1 MTAPDHEN
9 SMTHDRPAIVWFR
22 QDLRT
27 SDNPALH
34 AASRS
39 GRPVIPV
46 YVLDD
51 ENAGDWRMGAA
62 SRWWLHHSLS
72 SLQRSFGDRLVLL
85 RGDASRLIPELVQ
98 ATGAAAVLWNRC
110 YEPWRIARDGRI
122 KEDLKQS
129 GIEVRSFNG
138 SLLWEP
144 ANTLKPNGE
153 PYRVFTPFFR
163 KGCVANGIPPRQPID
178 APTEL
183 RAFDHYPG
191 LELDALE
198 LLPKVRWYDGLSAA
212 WSPGEADARQQLS
225 EFIATGLDAY
235 SEGRD
240 RPDRPFVSRLSPHLH
255 FGELSP
261 NQAWYAIKA
270 ARPEPDNNADRFL
283 AELGWREFSYN
294 LLYHEPTLVDR
305 NLQRKF
311 DRMTWP
317 TDERL
322 LAAWQRGRTGIPFV
336 DAGMRQLWRTGYM
349 HNRVRMVVG
358 SFLVKNL
365 QQDWRSGARWFWDTL
380 VDADLANNSASWQ
393 WVAGTGADAAPY
405 FRIFNP
411 VTQGRKFDPEGQYVR
426 SYVPELA
433 RLPDKYLHCPW
444 EAPEEIL
451 LAAGVRLGDT
461 YPLPVVDLKA
471 SRERALAG
479 FKSLSA

>member
-1 MTAPDHEN
+1 
-9 SMTHDRPAIVWFR
+9 
-22 QDLRT
+22 
-27 SDNPALH
+27 
-34 AASRS
+34 
-39 GRPVIPV
+39 
-46 YVLDD
+46 
-51 ENAGDWRMGAA
+51 
-62 SRWWLHHSLS
+62 
-72 SLQRSFGDRLVLL
+72 
-85 RGDASRLIPELVQ
+85 
-98 ATGAAAVLWNRC
+98 
-110 YEPWRIARDGRI
+110 
-122 KEDLKQS
+122 
-129 GIEVRSFNG
+129 
-138 SLLWEP
+138 
-144 ANTLKPNGE
+144 
-153 PYRVFTPFFR
+153 
-163 KGCVANGIPPRQPID
+163 
-178 APTEL
+178 
-183 RAFDHYPG
+183 
-191 LELDALE
+191 

-212 WSPGEADARQQLS
+212 WSPGEPDARQQLT
-225 EFIATGLDAY
+225 EFIATGLDGY

-261 NQAWYAIKA
+261 NQAWYAVKA
-270 ARPEPDNNADRFL
+270 ARRETDHNADRFL

-294 LLYHEPTLVDR
+294 LLYHEPTLIDR

-311 DRMTWP
+311 DRMTWQP
-317 TDERL
+317 DDDL
-322 LAAWQRGRTGIPFV
+322 LAAWQKGLTGVPFV

-365 QQDWRSGARWFWDTL
+365 QQDWQSGARWFWDTL

-433 RLPDKYLHCPW
+433 GLPDKYLHCPW
-444 EAPEEIL
+444 EAPEEVL

>member
-1 MTAPDHEN
+1 
-9 SMTHDRPAIVWFR
+9 MTHDTPAIVWFR

-34 AASRS
+34 AASQS
-39 GRPVIPV
+39 GRPIIPV

-85 RGDASRLIPELVQ
+85 RGDASRLIPELAQ
-98 ATGAAAVLWNRC
+98 ATGAATVYWNRC
-110 YEPWRIARDGRI
+110 YEPWRIARDSSVKTNLR
-122 KEDLKQS
+122 QS
-129 GIEVRSFNG
+129 GVEVRSFNG

-163 KGCVANGIPPRQPID
+163 KGCVENGIPPREPMD
-178 APTEL
+178 APAKL
-183 RAFDHYPG
+183 RAFDHYRG

-198 LLPKVRWYDGLSAA
+198 LLPKVRWYDGIAAA
-212 WSPGEADARQQLS
+212 WSPGEGDARQQLM
-225 EFIATGLDAY
+225 EFIATGLDGY

-261 NQAWYAIKA
+261 NQAWYAVKA
-270 ARPEPDNNADRFL
+270 ARPEPDENSDRFL
-283 AELGWREFSYN
+283 AELGWREFSYS
-294 LLYHEPTLVDR
+294 LLYHEPTLIDR

-311 DRMTWP
+311 DRMAWQA
-317 TDERL
+317 DDAL
-322 LAAWQRGRTGIPFV
+322 LAAWQQGRTGVPFV
-336 DAGMRQLWRTGYM
+336 DAGMRQLWRTGYV

-433 RLPDKYLHCPW
+433 GLPDKYLHCPW
-444 EAPEEIL
+444 EAPEEVL

>member
-9 SMTHDRPAIVWFR
+9 SMTSDRPAIVWFR

-98 ATGAAAVLWNRC
+98 ATGAAAVFWNRC

-122 KEDLKQS
+122 KEDLRQS
-129 GIEVRSFNG
+129 GVEVRSSNG
-138 SLLWEP
+138 TLLWEP

-163 KGCVANGIPPRQPID
+163 KGCLVNGIPPRQPLD

-183 RAFDHYPG
+183 RAFDHHPG

-212 WSPGEADARQQLS
+212 WSPGEADARQQLM

-261 NQAWYAIKA
+261 NQAWYAVRA
-270 ARPEPDNNADRFL
+270 ARPEPDDNADRFL

-317 TDERL
+317 TDEGL
-322 LAAWQRGRTGIPFV
+322 LAAWQRGRTGVPFV

-411 VTQGRKFDPEGQYVR
+411 VTQGRRFDPEGQYVR

-444 EAPEEIL
+444 EAPEEVL

>member
-1 MTAPDHEN
+1 MTAPDQEN

-98 ATGAAAVLWNRC
+98 ATGAAAVFWNRC

-178 APTEL
+178 APTAL
-183 RAFDHYPG
+183 RAFDHHPG

-198 LLPKVRWYDGLSAA
+198 LLPKLRWYDGLSAA
-212 WSPGEADARQQLS
+212 WSPGEADARQQLT

-261 NQAWYAIKA
+261 NQAWYAVKA
-270 ARPEPDNNADRFL
+270 ARPEPDDNADRFL

-317 TDERL
+317 ADEGL
-322 LAAWQRGRTGIPFV
+322 LAAWQRGRTGVPFV

-433 RLPDKYLHCPW
+433 GLPDKYLHCPW
-444 EAPEEIL
+444 EAPEEVL